1 MADYADGM
9 VQQWTVYVLIVI
21 LEHIVKFLQVYVW
34 FSNVHRVKTKF
45 DSLVP
50 CATTPCLNGG
60 TCELVATDTYGCACP
75 AEFTG
80 TQCETYTL
88 GRMIVLEI

>member
-1 MADYADGM
+1 MVDNVHGM

-21 LEHIVKFLQVYVW
+21 LEHIVKFLQVYIW
-34 FSNVHRVKTKF
+34 FSNVHPVKTKF

-50 CATTPCLNGG
+50 CATTPCQNGG
-60 TCELVATDTYGCACP
+60 TCQLLATSIYGCVCP
-75 AEFTG
+75 PEFTG
-80 TQCETYTL
+80 TQCETSIL